1 MIQYRKIDVDN
12 KETLIE
18 LINSVLSNLERKE
31 FFIPFTD
38 EEIEEMFDSEKTI
51 IYGAFEDDKLVGT
64 AQLYLQ
70 EESYIENIKELIDL
84 QDSKVVELG
93 GYLVL
98 PEYRNQGIMKKLES
112 ILIDEAKEKEY
123 EYIVIT
129 VHPENIP
136 SNKVAK
142 STGAEIVKT
151 ANLGDYLRNIYL
163 LKLK

>member
-12 KETLIE
+12 KENLIE
-18 LINSVLSNLERKE
+18 LIKIVLNNLERKE

-38 EEIEEMFDSEKTI
+38 EEIEAMFESEKTI

-70 EESYIENIKELIDL
+70 ESYVKNIKGLIGLKDN
-84 QDSKVVELG
+84 KVVELG

-98 PEYRNQGIMKKLES
+98 PEYRNRGIMKKLES
-112 ILIDEAKEKEY
+112 ILIDEAKAKGY

-129 VHPENIP
+129 IHPENIP

-142 STGAEIVKT
+142 SIGAEIVKT
-151 ANLGDYLRNIYL
+151 TNLGDYLRNIYL
-163 LKLK
+163 LNLK